1 MEVPERFQ
9 GFYEK
14 YVLILLLKTIYGL
27 KQAAMAFW
35 RELWKALADMDFK
48 KVQRI
53 LVFIF
58 VGQCMDWWSGYLGLM
73 IVWLLK
79 SQSRGSSQGTNE
91 EQI

>member
-1 MEVPERFQ
+1 LQ
-9 GFYEK
+9 
-14 YVLILLLKTIYGL
+14 TIYGF

-35 RELWKALADMDFK
+35 RKLGKALTDMDLK